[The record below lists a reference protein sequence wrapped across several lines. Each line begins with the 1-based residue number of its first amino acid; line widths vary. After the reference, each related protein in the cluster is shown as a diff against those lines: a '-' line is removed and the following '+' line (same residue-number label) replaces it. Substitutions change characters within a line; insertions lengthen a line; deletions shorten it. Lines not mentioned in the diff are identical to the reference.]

1 MCHLLLLPFI
11 VLLLLLLLIQYGDMT
26 LSRKLKKPLKD
37 AEQGKPRS
45 TYVS

>member
-11 VLLLLLLLIQYGDMT
+11 VLLLLQYEDMT

-45 TYVS
+45 TCVS